1 LGQQRGARMQLR
13 SLLTLVAGVVG
24 TLVFLAVAIVFQ
36 ANLRSY
42 HDDTS
47 EHAVRVRA
55 QALGVFLTRTLY
67 EEWRRVESS
76 AQEFS
81 GADLSAL
88 QARLDAVAGSDDK
101 VSWMGVAAPD
111 GTILA
116 STGGLLSGESV
127 AWRPWFQ
134 QGLSGP
140 FAGDVH
146 QSVLLA
152 RLLDPAPGE
161 PLRFVDFSAPIVGA
175 NNQVLGVL
183 GAHVNWRWVREVVAE
198 AALQLELDAFV
209 VNREGTVVLSTD
221 SIDESSASLPS
232 FEAARR
238 GVTSNFTETW
248 PDGTSYYSFTLP
260 NLVYADMPPFG
271 WGLVARLDESAF
283 DLPERKFQ
291 RQMLAAGGVV
301 WFAGVAIFA
310 FVAGVFI
317 RPLRRLSS
325 ALLSQSRGEPTD
337 YIRQH
342 RRTAE
347 VQVLSEALARFQA
360 SDPTARPPPR
370 N

>member
-1 LGQQRGARMQLR
+1 MQLR
-13 SLLTLVAGVVG
+13 LLLTLVVGLVG

-36 ANLRSY
+36 VSLRSY

-55 QALGVFLTRTLY
+55 QSLGVFLTRTLY

-76 AQEFS
+76 AQQFS

-88 QARLDAVAGSDDK
+88 QEPLDALAGSDDK

-116 STGGLLSGESV
+116 STGGLLEGASV
-127 AWRPWFQ
+127 ARRPWFQ

-152 RLLDPAPGE
+152 RLLDPPSGE
-161 PLRFVDFSAPIVGA
+161 PLRFVDFSAPVIGPNRQIV
-175 NNQVLGVL
+175 GVL
-183 GAHVNWRWVREVVAE
+183 GAHVNWRWVRQFVAE
-198 AALQLELDAFV
+198 AARELELDAFV
-209 VNREGTVVLSTD
+209 VNREGTVILSTE

-232 FEAARR
+232 FQAARR

-248 PDGTSYYSFTLP
+248 PDGTTYYSFTVP
-260 NLVYADMPPFG
+260 NLAYADMPPFG
-271 WGLVARLDESAF
+271 WGLVARLDGSAF

-291 RQMLAAGGVV
+291 QQMSAVGAIV
-301 WFAGVAIFA
+301 WFAGVVVFA
-310 FVAGVFI
+310 FVAGILI

-325 ALLSQSRGEPTD
+325 ALLAQSRGEPTD

-360 SDPTARPPPR
+360 GAPTGGRSPR

>member
-1 LGQQRGARMQLR
+1 MQLR
-13 SLLTLVAGVVG
+13 SLLTLLVGLVG
-24 TLVFLAVAIVFQ
+24 TAVFLAVAIVFQ

-88 QARLDAVAGSDDK
+88 QGRLDVLAGSDDK

-116 STGGLLSGESV
+116 STGGLLRGESV
-127 AWRPWFQ
+127 ARRSWFL

-152 RLLDPAPGE
+152 RLLDPPSGE
-161 PLRFVDFSAPIVGA
+161 PLRFVDFSAPIIGA
-175 NNQVLGVL
+175 NKQVVGVL

-198 AALQLELDAFV
+198 AAQQLELDAFV
-209 VNREGTVVLSTD
+209 VNREGTVILSTK

-232 FEAARR
+232 FQAARR
-238 GVTSNFTETW
+238 GVASNFTETW
-248 PDGTSYYSFTLP
+248 SDGTTYYSFTVP
-260 NLVYADMPPFG
+260 NLAYADMPPLG
-271 WGLVARLDESAF
+271 WGLVARLEETAL

-291 RQMLAAGGVV
+291 RQMSAAGAVV
-301 WFAGVAIFA
+301 WFAAVVVFA

-325 ALLSQSRGEPTD
+325 ALLAQSRGEPTD

-360 SDPTARPPPR
+360 SAPTSRPSPR

>member
-1 LGQQRGARMQLR
+1 M
-13 SLLTLVAGVVG
+13 LTLLVG
-24 TLVFLAVAIVFQ
+24 LVGLVVFLAVAIVFQ
-36 ANLRSY
+36 ANLHAY
-42 HDDTS
+42 HDDAS

-55 QALGVFLTRTLY
+55 QALSVFLTRTLY

-76 AQEFS
+76 ARVFS
-81 GADLSAL
+81 GTDLSAL
-88 QARLDAVAGSDDK
+88 QGPLDALAGSDDK
-101 VSWMGVAAPD
+101 ISWMGVAAPD

-116 STGGLLSGESV
+116 STGGLLRGESV
-127 AWRPWFQ
+127 ARRPSFQ

-152 RLLDPAPGE
+152 RLLDPPSGE

-175 NNQVLGVL
+175 NKQVVGVL
-183 GAHVNWRWVREVVAE
+183 GAHVNWRWVRQLVAE
-198 AALQLELDAFV
+198 AARELELDVFV
-209 VNREGTVVLSTD
+209 VNREGTVILSTR

-232 FEAARR
+232 FQAARR
-238 GVTSNFTETW
+238 GVASNFTETW
-248 PDGTSYYSFTLP
+248 SDGTTYYSFTVP
-260 NLVYADMPPFG
+260 NLAYADMPPFG

-291 RQMLAAGGVV
+291 SQMLAAGAIV
-301 WFAGVAIFA
+301 WFAGVVIFA
-310 FVAGVFI
+310 FVAGIFM

-325 ALLSQSRGEPTD
+325 ALLAQSRGEPTD

-347 VQVLSEALARFQA
+347 AQVLSEALARFQA
-360 SDPTARPPPR
+360 GAPSGGPAPR